1 MIDDKPKVLI
11 VDDERLNLNLL
22 NELLKSEYDVSVA
35 TTGEQAL
42 KGVAAC
48 KPDIILLDIMMPDIN
63 GYEVCRILKEDV
75 ATQDIP
81 IIFITAKNYAIEE
94 TLGFE
99 LGAVDFISKPFNNS
113 VVKAR
118 LRTHMRLKKK
128 TDLLERLVALDGL
141 TEIPNRRAFD
151 ETREREWARCY
162 RLKSPISMLMLDVD
176 LFKQYNDSY
185 GHSAGDDCLIKVA
198 KALSSCVRRP
208 GDFVARYGG
217 EEFAAILADTDYEGA
232 MRMGEVF
239 RETIESLDIAHDKS
253 NIAKHITASVG
264 VATVLPHGDATP
276 DMLADAADKMLYMAK
291 EAGRNRVS
299 GGQI

>member
-1 MIDDKPKVLI
+1 MIEEKPKVLI

-22 NELLKSEYDVSVA
+22 NELLKSEYEVSVA
-35 TTGEQAL
+35 TNGEQAL
-42 KGVAAC
+42 KGVQAC
-48 KPDIILLDIMMPDIN
+48 KPDIILLDIIMPDIN
-63 GYEVCRILKEDV
+63 GYEICRILKDDI

-128 TDLLERLVALDGL
+128 TDLLERLVSLDGL

-162 RLKSPISMLMLDVD
+162 RTKSSISLIMIDVD
-176 LFKQYNDSY
+176 HFKQYNDSY
-185 GHSAGDDCLIKVA
+185 GHSSGDDVLIKVA

-208 GDFVARYGG
+208 GDFVARFGG
-217 EEFAAILADTDYEGA
+217 EEFAAVLSDTDYEGA
-232 MRMGEVF
+232 LQIGKMFNEAVA
-239 RETIESLDIAHDKS
+239 ELKLPHDKS
-253 NIAKHITASVG
+253 DVADYITASVG
-264 VATVLPHGDATP
+264 VASVTP
-276 DMLADAADKMLYMAK
+276 NSDNTPEDLLDAADRMLYK
-291 EAGRNRVS
+291 S
-299 GGQI
+299 